1 MQHLMFFSLTGV
13 ILSVPWGDDHRM
25 HQLYNGIG
33 ETYHDG
39 QGRGSNPSLAHHYFS
54 IPTNYLSMKA
64 SNHIQL
70 FYTLL

>member
-54 IPTNYLSMKA
+54 LQIICP
-64 SNHIQL
+64 
-70 FYTLL
+70 